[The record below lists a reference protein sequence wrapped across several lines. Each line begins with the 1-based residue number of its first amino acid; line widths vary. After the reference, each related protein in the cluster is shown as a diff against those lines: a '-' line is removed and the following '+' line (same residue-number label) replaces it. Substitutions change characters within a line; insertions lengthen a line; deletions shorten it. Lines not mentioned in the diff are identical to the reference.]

1 MKLSN
6 KEKVILAVFLAI
18 VIIVAGAFV
27 VVLPE
32 YNKIEGN
39 RADLENIK
47 NQRDQLYQ
55 TLTRESTIDNE
66 LKAAADKADKF
77 ANYFY
82 DDMTTYEADAMFRQI
97 LEEGGLKTDSLNI
110 SPFSTSTLT
119 VSEYVETFVSYPL
132 KEYSGYVDD
141 RGIDFS
147 QYQLNYDDE
156 GNIVIDEAL
165 KEAMPD
171 MIKDITK
178 EYINTL
184 LSSTNQTLGSI
195 SASFTVD
202 CTRAE
207 YYDFVDYIHGLER
220 ATYIRGA
227 SIPYTGKNTVTENQ
241 VTVDEEGN
249 ETTQRVETET
259 EGQLGDD
266 VVTSYNISMTLFC
279 AKELQTEVQTSA
291 Q

>member
-18 VIIVAGAFV
+18 VIIVAGAFLIV
-27 VVLPE
+27 VPE

-39 RADLENIK
+39 RAALDSVK
-47 NQRDQLYQ
+47 NQREQLYQ
-55 TLTRESTIDNE
+55 TLTREATIDNE

-97 LEEGGLKTDSLNI
+97 LEEGGLETKSLSI

-119 VSEYVETFVSYPL
+119 VTEYVQNFVSYPL
-132 KEYSGYVDD
+132 KEYSGYADD
-141 RGIDFS
+141 TGIDFS

-156 GNIVIDEAL
+156 GNIVIDQAL
-165 KEAMPD
+165 QEAMGNK
-171 MIKDITK
+171 IKDIAK
-178 EYINTL
+178 DYMNTL
-184 LSSTNQTLGSI
+184 LSATNQTLGSI

-220 ATYIRGA
+220 ATYISGA
-227 SIPYTGKNTVTENQ
+227 SIPYTGTTNVTQNRT
-241 VTVDEEGN
+241 TVDADGN
-249 ETTQRVETET
+249 EITVRVETSED
-259 EGQLGDD
+259 GPIADD

>member
-6 KEKVILAVFLAI
+6 KEKVIVAVFLAI
-18 VIIVAGAFV
+18 VIIVAGAFLV
-27 VVLPE
+27 VIPE

-39 RADLENIK
+39 RAELDSIK
-47 NQRDQLYQ
+47 NQREQLYQ
-55 TLTRESTIDNE
+55 TLTRESTIDDE

-97 LEEGGLKTDSLNI
+97 LEEGGLKTNSLSI
-110 SPFSTSTLT
+110 SPFSTSTLSVT
-119 VSEYVETFVSYPL
+119 EYVQNFVSYPL

-141 RGIDFS
+141 TGIDFS

-156 GNIVIDEAL
+156 GNIVIDETL
-165 KEAMPD
+165 QETLGNK
-171 MIKDITK
+171 IKDIAK
-178 EYINTL
+178 DYMNTL
-184 LSSTNQTLGSI
+184 LSATNQTIGSI
-195 SASFTVD
+195 SASFTVE

-220 ATYIRGA
+220 ATYINGA
-227 SIPYTGKNTVTENQ
+227 SIPYTGKNTVAQNQ
-241 VTVDEEGN
+241 TTVDAEGN
-249 ETTQRVETET
+249 EVTQRVETQE

-266 VVTSYNISMTLFC
+266 VVTSYSINMTLFC

>member
-27 VVLPE
+27 IVMPE

-39 RADLENIK
+39 RAELENIK

-55 TLTRESTIDNE
+55 TLTRESTIDDE
-66 LKAAADKADKF
+66 LKAAANKADKF

-97 LEEGGLKTDSLNI
+97 LEEGGLKTDSLSI

-119 VSEYVETFVSYPL
+119 VSEYVQTFVSYPL

-141 RGIDFS
+141 RGMDFS

-165 KEAMPD
+165 QEAMPD

-220 ATYIRGA
+220 ATYISGA

-249 ETTQRVETET
+249 ETVQRVETET

-266 VVTSYNISMTLFC
+266 VVTSYNISMTLYC